1 MMRKILVVSV
11 LAIGLSATI
20 GRQAAAE
27 PITALTAANQLF
39 SFESSTPGSIS
50 PLIPVTGLLAG
61 TTLIGI
67 DFQPATGL
75 LIGVGTNGLNG
86 GIYTLNPLTGAA
98 TLINTFALAAGGQ
111 SGFGVDF
118 NPVVDALR
126 IVSDTGDDMRITA
139 GGTGTVVVD
148 SLLSQSGVT
157 GAAYS
162 NNVAGAASTTL
173 FDISY
178 TQDALFTQG
187 SPGGTPVSPNTGML
201 FMVGPLG
208 LNVGPQI
215 GFDISGATGV
225 AFASFIAIGGAGSGL
240 YTINLSTGAATL
252 VGAIGGGN
260 ITVQGLSVQAQ
271 TVPEPGTLAL
281 LGIGVAGLIRY
292 SRRRR
297 SAN

>member
-1 MMRKILVVSV
+1 MRKILVVSV

-27 PITALTAANQLF
+27 PITALTGMNQLF
-39 SFESSTPGSIS
+39 SFDSSTPGNIS

-61 TTLIGI
+61 TSLIGI

-75 LIGVGTNGLNG
+75 LIGVGTSGLNG

-111 SGFGVDF
+111 TGFGVDF

-126 IVSDTGDDMRITA
+126 LVSDTGDDMRITA

-148 SLLSQSGVT
+148 SSLSQTGVT

-215 GFDISGATGV
+215 GFDISGASGV
-225 AFASFIAIGGAGSGL
+225 AFASFIVVGGAGSGL

-260 ITVQGLSVQAQ
+260 ITVQGLAVQPQ

-292 SRRRR
+292 ARRR
-297 SAN
+297 

>member
-1 MMRKILVVSV
+1 MRKILVVSV

>member
-1 MMRKILVVSV
+1 MRKILVVSV

-292 SRRRR
+292 ARRR
-297 SAN
+297 